1 MWRLSWTCAKTATKP
16 RPSRFL
22 VCQKRCI
29 STAYIDP
36 SIREFT
42 STLVSKQPAF
52 QVQPSSVRILTDPVQ
67 FYDTLLEMI
76 NKAERRIFISS
87 LYIGSEETELISALS
102 TRLRARPDLKLQMVL
117 DLNRSTRPGS
127 DSTAKILLPLLQ
139 EFPARVT
146 ISMFR
151 SPSLRGILAKIVPP
165 RFNEGWGTWHA
176 KIYGVDDD
184 VMISGANLNKSYF
197 TNRQDRYLY
206 FSAQTHLAQYCHDFM
221 ETVKSFSYRLL
232 PNESSTLSMP
242 ATPNPHTYTYDDYTL
257 YWPNLDTHPHYFN
270 SIAEEALSQFQK
282 RHCTHSKQT
291 SSNNSA
297 DSAQMPLLIPIIQAG
312 QFNIRE
318 EESTIQLLFRH
329 LAKSSLNRRPLL
341 DLTSGY
347 FSLYTPY
354 QNLILNS
361 PNVDCRIV
369 AASPKANGFYGSK
382 GISGR
387 IPEGYTL
394 YEKRFMN
401 AVAKAGRLWRGDS
414 QTGGQG
420 VLLTEW
426 EKPGWTYHAKGIWVS
441 LTSSAAPIL
450 TLFGSTNLN
459 SRSAHIDTELSFLM
473 ILPSET
479 QIPATAPTMDPS
491 SADTLALADSP
502 LRALQRDLARE
513 IEGIRSNAAEWKGEQ
528 RHVRWTTKII
538 VWLVKGML

>member
-1 MWRLSWTCAKTATKP
+1 MEGMF
-16 RPSRFL
+16 PS
-22 VCQKRCI
+22 
-29 STAYIDP
+29 
-36 SIREFT
+36 
-42 STLVSKQPAF
+42 
-52 QVQPSSVRILTDPVQ
+52 
-67 FYDTLLEMI
+67 
-76 NKAERRIFISS
+76 
-87 LYIGSEETELISALS
+87 
-102 TRLRARPDLKLQMVL
+102 
-117 DLNRSTRPGS
+117 
-127 DSTAKILLPLLQ
+127 
-139 EFPARVT
+139 
-146 ISMFR
+146 
-151 SPSLRGILAKIVPP
+151 
-165 RFNEGWGTWHA
+165 
-176 KIYGVDDD
+176 
-184 VMISGANLNKSYF
+184 ANLNKSYF

-206 FSAQTHLAQYCHDFM
+206 FSAQTQLAQYCHDFM
-221 ETVKSFSYRLL
+221 ETVKSFSYKLL
-232 PNESSTLSMP
+232 PNESSTPSMP
-242 ATPNPHTYTYDDYTL
+242 ATLNPHSYTHDDYTL
-257 YWPNLDTHPHYFN
+257 HWPNFDTHPHYFN

-282 RHCTHSKQT
+282 RHCTRSKQI
-291 SSNNSA
+291 SLSNPA

-329 LAKSSLNRRPLL
+329 LTKSSLKRRPLL

-369 AASPKANGFYGSK
+369 AASPKVSNSGPLWLVLWPNNIFVQANGFYGSK

-414 QTGGQG
+414 PTDGQG
-420 VLLTEW
+420 VLLAEW
-426 EKPGWTYHAKGIWVS
+426 EKPGWTYHAKGITSVSILSTRGHSRRTGTGIWVS

-479 QIPATAPTMDPS
+479 QISATATTTDPS
-491 SADTLALADSP
+491 SPDTLALADSP

-528 RHVRWTTKII
+528 RNVRWTTQAI

>member
-1 MWRLSWTCAKTATKP
+1 
-16 RPSRFL
+16 
-22 VCQKRCI
+22 
-29 STAYIDP
+29 
-36 SIREFT
+36 
-42 STLVSKQPAF
+42 
-52 QVQPSSVRILTDPVQ
+52 
-67 FYDTLLEMI
+67 
-76 NKAERRIFISS
+76 
-87 LYIGSEETELISALS
+87 
-102 TRLRARPDLKLQMVL
+102 
-117 DLNRSTRPGS
+117 
-127 DSTAKILLPLLQ
+127 
-139 EFPARVT
+139 
-146 ISMFR
+146 
-151 SPSLRGILAKIVPP
+151 
-165 RFNEGWGTWHA
+165 
-176 KIYGVDDD
+176 
-184 VMISGANLNKSYF
+184 
-197 TNRQDRYLY
+197 
-206 FSAQTHLAQYCHDFM
+206 M
-221 ETVKSFSYRLL
+221 ETVKSFSYKLL

-242 ATPNPHTYTYDDYTL
+242 ATPNPHTYTHEDYTL
-257 YWPNLDTHPHYFN
+257 YWPNFDTHPHYFN

-282 RHCTHSKQT
+282 RHCTHSKQI

-329 LAKSSLNRRPLL
+329 LTKNSLKRRPLL

-369 AASPKANGFYGSK
+369 AASPKVSHSSPLWSVLWSIKYIFQANGFYGSK

-426 EKPGWTYHAKGIWVS
+426 EKPGWTYHAKGITSASILSTRAFSHRTDTGIWVS

-479 QIPATAPTMDPS
+479 QIPATTPTMDPS
-491 SADTLALADSP
+491 SADSLALADSP

-513 IEGIRSNAAEWKGEQ
+513 IDGIRSNAAEWKGEQ